1 MGVSGWVWGVCACVC
16 VCFVLFCFVFF
27 KKKMSKNGAEYRS
40 SLLLVQHEA
49 HAMINTKGSY
59 WSLLIILLTFNIEFQ
74 FSQNNFVFV

>member
-1 MGVSGWVWGVCACVC
+1 MGVGVCVC
-16 VCFVLFCFVFF
+16 VFCFVLFFWFFFF

-59 WSLLIILLTFNIEFQ
+59 WSLLIILLTFNM
-74 FSQNNFVFV
+74 NFNSVKTILCLSKLY